1 MQDTI
6 DALLQNLLNGP
17 VAPDPISWNGFG
29 EHAGTGGTCPLFK
42 TGTMCQACCE
52 QLNRALADD
61 AETNSAF
68 EDAYTRFRL
77 TTSREVTRPVFRHL
91 AKFACRRSPNNQLSN
106 VGAAR
111 VASQNNF

>member
-6 DALLQNLLNGP
+6 DTLLDNLLRGP
-17 VAPDPISWNGFG
+17 VAPDPKAWNGFG
-29 EHAGTGGTCPLFK
+29 EHAGTSACCSPFK
-42 TGTMCQACCE
+42 TGTMCEVCCD

-61 AETNSAF
+61 ATDSAF

-91 AKFACRRSPNNQLSN
+91 AKFVCRRCPNNQLSK
-106 VGAAR
+106 VGA
-111 VASQNNF
+111 VSLASQNNF